1 MAKNKVKTSKQSVST
16 SPKRKAYYAQQFY
29 RTEENL
35 KRKGKTN
42 KKKKFRK

>member
-1 MAKNKVKTSKQSVST
+1 MAI
-16 SPKRKAYYAQQFY
+16 PKRSSTHKQNGKYKKQFE

-42 KKKKFRK
+42 KKKKRVI